1 MRMSDEETEARSV
14 SEATIW
20 QRVEFGSYMADLPL
34 WEELARSGD
43 REGSVLELGAGSGRV
58 AAHLGR
64 EGHAVKAI
72 EQDPALAADLERVV
86 DEEDLPIDVERRD
99 LTELETAAIEPAR
112 LAIAPLHVVQQIDPG
127 SRPILLRKI
136 LDVLRPGAAF
146 AVTLLDEDSLLEGG
160 IEGGSVPD
168 MVDLDGWV
176 YSSEP
181 LWVQVSEETITVRRL
196 RQRVSPGGEIERSVH
211 DDVLHRLDPATLE
224 AEADVA
230 GLISREHRPIRSG
243 PAEADSIAVILET
256 R

>member
-1 MRMSDEETEARSV
+1 VILAGFTAQELADTVA
-14 SEATIW
+14 W
-20 QRVEFGSYMADLPL
+20 QRAEFGSYVADLDL
-34 WEELARSGD
+34 WHELADAG
-43 REGSVLELGAGSGRV
+43 GSVLELGAGAGRV
-58 AAHLGR
+58 TLDLAR
-64 EGHAVKAI
+64 RGHSLFA
-72 EQDPALAADLERVV
+72 
-86 DEEDLPIDVERRD
+86 VERDPSLVFYLRRRKAAEQLSVLILRGD
-99 LTELETAAIEPAR
+99 VGELRELWPHPASGPSSV
-112 LAIAPLHVVQQIDPG
+112 AAPLHLIQQIDPER
-127 SRPILLRKI
+127 RP
-136 LDVLRPGAAF
+136 
-146 AVTLLDEDSLLEGG
+146 TLLSTLAELCPTEALIGLTLVDEHSLFEGG

-168 MVDLDGWV
+168 MVELDGWV